1 MNLKTCAACKT
12 VKYCS
17 LACQKRHRPSHK
29 KECRARA
36 AQLFDEALFRQPPP
50 EEDCA
55 VCFLQLPYDGGE
67 ISSQCGENTVAY
79 QSCCGKRLCHG
90 CILEVKLGNDTCP
103 FCRTPMTES
112 HAEYLR
118 RCTQRMEAGDADA
131 FESMGTWYLLGEF
144 GLPRDIARGVEL
156 SSRAAELG
164 SANAHYNIAQIYFSG
179 EHAPK
184 NAKKYLFHNQQ
195 AAIKGHVKARDN
207 LGCYEV
213 ELGNWDRA
221 IKHWMIA
228 VASGSKYSLDKIKLM
243 FTKGTVTKAQY
254 ERALRTYQNYLEGIQ
269 SDQRTIALD
278 FVRAHNQTDSAG

>member
-67 ISSQCGENTVAY
+67 IDSQCGENTVAY

-90 CILEVKLGNDTCP
+90 CMFEVKLGNDTCP

-118 RCTQRMEAGDADA
+118 RCTQRMEAGDAEA
-131 FESMGTWYLLGEF
+131 FDCMGALYFTGKC
-144 GLPRDIARGVEL
+144 GLPQDILRGLEL

-164 SANAHYNIAQIYFSG
+164 CANAHYNIANLYFTG
-179 EHAPK
+179 QYMPR
-184 NAKKYLFHNQQ
+184 NTKKALFHNQQ
-195 AAIKGHVKARDN
+195 AAMRGHLMARDN
-207 LGCYEV
+207 LGCHEM

-228 VASGSKYSLDKIKLM
+228 TASGDKHSLDQIQEL
-243 FTKGTVTKAQY
+243 FTKGMVSKAQY
-254 ERALRTYQNYLEGIQ
+254 ASALHAYQSYKQAPTG
-269 SDQRTIALD
+269 
-278 FVRAHNQTDSAG
+278 